1 MSSSN
6 SSQTPHQDPVS
17 EGAGPLLRR
26 AREGLGLSQDDLS
39 RQLGI
44 SRRTLQALEQDDYGA
59 LPGEVYVRGYLRTYC
74 NIVKLRPSPVLACF
88 ADHVQAVRQERRPT
102 RSAAPRRPLVWMG
115 SCAASL
121 MACTLVSWALYS
133 EGKEFPAMFTA
144 GQAAPAAAPP
154 LAGPAGSRQAG
165 ELTFDFHADSWV
177 EVIDAND
184 HILAV
189 DLYRSG
195 DRLALDGKPP
205 FRITLGHAPGVAIS
219 YRGAAVELAPDPETL
234 AAEITVGR

>member
-1 MSSSN
+1 MSSNN
-6 SSQTPHQDPVS
+6 SSQTPRQAPA

-26 AREGLGLSQDDLS
+26 AREELGLASDELS

-44 SRRTLQALEQDDYGA
+44 SPRTLRALEQDDYAA
-59 LPGEVYVRGYLRTYC
+59 LPADVYVRGYLRTYC
-74 NIVKLRPSPVLACF
+74 NIVKLRPNPVLTCF
-88 ADHVQAVRQERRPT
+88 ADHVHAVRQEQQPIQP
-102 RSAAPRRPLVWMG
+102 AAPRRPLVWAG

-121 MACTLVSWALYS
+121 LACTLVSWALYS
-133 EGKEFPAMFTA
+133 EGKESPASA
-144 GQAAPAAAPP
+144 QAVAPAAQLQPSTADD
-154 LAGPAGSRQAG
+154 GQAT
-165 ELTFDFHADSWV
+165 ELTFSFHSDSWV

-189 DLYRSG
+189 DLYRRG

-205 FRITLGHAPGVAIS
+205 FRVTLGHAPGVIIS
-219 YRGAAVELAPDPETL
+219 YQGMAVELAPDPETL